1 MSNFKV
7 VITDYTYENLD
18 VERKILSQRD
28 DIEVLD
34 YQDRTEEGVMR
45 FSSDCDVLVC
55 QYSAITR
62 RVIENLKN
70 CKMIIRYA
78 IGVDNIDLVAAGEHG
93 IPVVNVPDY
102 GIDEVSTH
110 AVTLI
115 LAAMRKLPQTLKD
128 VRDRKWNY
136 ALIKP
141 LYRTYGSTLGLVGLG
156 RIPSDVARKMSGFG
170 MKILA
175 YDPYAP
181 SERAAALGVELVDL
195 DRLLKE
201 SDCISIHCPLTEQ
214 TYHMLFANAI
224 IQSKWGRAM
233 MAIKDADLAV
243 EACGIKLSSVKIF
256 AFTLCCIYGC
266 IGGALY
272 GHLIGYISPTDF
284 TMDTTVRYLM
294 MLMIGGIGSL
304 GGNMLGAIIINMLPE
319 ALRFLDTY
327 YWLVFSIVVLISS
340 ILIPNGLV
348 SVLKKWV
355 RKIIS
360 DKGKNAVHTTSE
372 GGK

>member
-214 TYHMLFANAI
+214 TYHMFN
-224 IQSKWGRAM
+224 M
-233 MAIKDADLAV
+233 ETIKKMKPTAFLVNTARGGIVDGADLAQACLEGIIAGAAVDVV
-243 EACGIKLSSVKIF
+243 ENEPIAADDPLLELDNVMVTPHLAWYTEEAIVSLKEKLANEI
-256 AFTLCCIYGC
+256 LRIHDGEE
-266 IGGALY
+266 
-272 GHLIGYISPTDF
+272 P
-284 TMDTTVRYLM
+284 
-294 MLMIGGIGSL
+294 
-304 GGNMLGAIIINMLPE
+304 IN
-319 ALRFLDTY
+319 
-327 YWLVFSIVVLISS
+327 IV
-340 ILIPNGLV
+340 NRAM
-348 SVLKKWV
+348 LKKL
-355 RKIIS
+355 
-360 DKGKNAVHTTSE
+360 
-372 GGK
+372 